1 MENKIYL
8 LTEDL
13 NFFYKLNKELNR
25 FNIKFDILNIGNKLP
40 SFPSTILT
48 TTKEI
53 KKFEKSV
60 QDNIVFLPYSK
71 DFNFEDYIS
80 RVIAAY
86 RVGYRE
92 NYSNLTFSIDPGT
105 KHIGLVIFVE
115 DYFFISHTFY
125 EKEKLIKKIENYIS
139 YFEIKGPYSSNL
151 IFKFG
156 SGVLALTSELV
167 NNIFSIYKNRENLKV
182 YLIDETKSS
191 KIRIQHEGK
200 RYPKDEAS
208 ALILALRTGLE
219 VNPNNFLKLFN
230 QIKTKKLKVEELNNE
245 IFEINNGTMLRLKE
259 VAEKV
264 LKGDISLSASVEM
277 LTIR

>member
-1 MENKIYL
+1 MENKIFL

-13 NFFYKLNKELNR
+13 SFFYKLNKELNR

-40 SFPSTILT
+40 SFPSIILT

-53 KKFEKSV
+53 KKFKKSV

-71 DFNFEDYIS
+71 EINFEGYIS

-92 NYSNLTFSIDPGT
+92 NYYKLTFSTDPGT
-105 KHIGLVIFVE
+105 KHIGLVIFLE
-115 DYFFISHTFY
+115 DYYFISHTFY
-125 EKEKLIKKIENYIS
+125 EKENLIKKIQNYIRI
-139 YFEIKGPYSSNL
+139 FETKSPYSSIEL

-156 SGVLALTSELV
+156 SGVLVLTNELV
-167 NNIFSIYKNRENLKV
+167 NNICSIYKNRENFKI

-191 KIRIQHEGK
+191 KIKIQHAGK
-200 RYPKDEAS
+200 KYPKDEAS
-208 ALILALRTGLE
+208 ALILALRNGIE
-219 VNPNNFLKLFN
+219 VNPNNFLNIFN
-230 QIKTKKLKVEELNNE
+230 QIKTKKLKELNN
-245 IFEINNGTMLRLKE
+245 EINNGTMLRLRE

-264 LKGDISLSASVEM
+264 LKGEISLSASVEM
-277 LTIR
+277 LTNHTS